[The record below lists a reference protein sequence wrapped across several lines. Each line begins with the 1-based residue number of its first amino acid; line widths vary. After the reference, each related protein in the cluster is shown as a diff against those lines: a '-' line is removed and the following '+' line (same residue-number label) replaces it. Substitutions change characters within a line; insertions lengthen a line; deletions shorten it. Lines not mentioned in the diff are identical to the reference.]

1 MLKWEPSEPSL
12 NVLDRSPVTPNESV
26 DLGEASPLASKE
38 SVDLGEASPVASKE
52 SQHLGE
58 ASHVASEE
66 SANLGEE
73 SSGSYLLCFSCS
85 FLLLISAI
93 FCTLCRSLALQ

>member
-1 MLKWEPSEPSL
+1 M
-12 NVLDRSPVTPNESV
+12 
-26 DLGEASPLASKE
+26 
-38 SVDLGEASPVASKE
+38 DLGEASPVASKE
-52 SQHLGE
+52 SEDLGE

-85 FLLLISAI
+85 FLLLISASWG
-93 FCTLCRSLALQ
+93 TLCSSLALQ